1 GSKFPLGPGEWFVS
15 ATFKEDTSFLGL
27 LGGKTGSIP
36 QGAFTL
42 TEEGDPVVKGDVY
55 KLKINFAGLGVN
67 PKKRAVT
74 VTLTVKHRPD
84 LSGLQPGPATVIG
97 MRWRERFHGGSAA
110 LSASTLNT
118 MIHEPGHAMGLA
130 STTFPDGSAC
140 ATTYFKAGH
149 HCNNISNQCVMYEA
163 NSTSIT
169 LCD

>member
-84 LSGLQPGPATVIG
+84 LPRLQTGPATLIRNRRRG
-97 MRWRERFHGGSAA
+97 RAPRGRAR
-110 LSASTLNT
+110 
-118 MIHEPGHAMGLA
+118 
-130 STTFPDGSAC
+130 
-140 ATTYFKAGH
+140 
-149 HCNNISNQCVMYEA
+149 
-163 NSTSIT
+163 
-169 LCD
+169 